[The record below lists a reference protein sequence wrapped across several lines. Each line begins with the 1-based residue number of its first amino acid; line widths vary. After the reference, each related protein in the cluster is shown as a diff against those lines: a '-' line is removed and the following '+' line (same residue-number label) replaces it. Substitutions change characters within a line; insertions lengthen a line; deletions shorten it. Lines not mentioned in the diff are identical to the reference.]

1 MGPPPAVLSHSQP
14 IVRRKTQMQQRE
26 CAALKLLGALA
37 VEAWTTNK
45 QENLQQ
51 RFVARNL
58 WEARAGSVLLL
69 SKRSTP
75 ATELRNQRW
84 TKKHRKRTKRTKPRK
99 PYFLYY

>member
-1 MGPPPAVLSHSQP
+1 
-14 IVRRKTQMQQRE
+14 MQQRE

-58 WEARAGSVLLL
+58 
-69 SKRSTP
+69 
-75 ATELRNQRW
+75 
-84 TKKHRKRTKRTKPRK
+84 
-99 PYFLYY
+99 